1 MRLRRAALLLTSL
14 LFFCGCGK
22 KGPLVPPGALV
33 PPAAASLRAEQKGLS
48 VRLSWI
54 VPPEAAAGLS
64 FKVLRRE
71 ATASD
76 LCDDC
81 PSVWRPVAAA
91 GGEPSPSG
99 RFSLFDTD
107 AAVGKTYRY
116 RVVPVGRDGVEGPL
130 SASTP
135 VSMVPPPPAPVI
147 AAEPTAA
154 GVKLSFY
161 GVRPPRHATVAG
173 VVVYRWA
180 KGERPAET
188 PLTSRTTAESF
199 MDITARPGIVYCYAV
214 RSIALVDNQR
224 IESDLS
230 NIVESSPL
238 EP

>member
-1 MRLRRAALLLTSL
+1 MRLRRAALLLTT
-14 LFFCGCGK
+14 LFLFCGCGK

-33 PPAAASLRAEQKGLS
+33 PPAASSLRAEQKGHT
-48 VRLSWI
+48 VRLSWN
-54 VPPEAAAGLS
+54 VPREAAAGLS

-71 ATASD
+71 ATAAD
-76 LCDDC
+76 QCDDC

-99 RFSLFDTD
+99 RFSLIDED

-116 RVVPVGRDGVEGPL
+116 RVVPVGSNGVEAPP
-130 SASTP
+130 SASAP
-135 VSMVPPPPAPVI
+135 VAMVLPPPAPAI
-147 AAEPTAA
+147 AAESSAA

-161 GVRPPRHATVAG
+161 GVRPPKGATAAG
-173 VVVYRWA
+173 VVVYRWV

-188 PLTSRTTAESF
+188 PLTSHPTAESF
-199 MDITARPGIVYCYAV
+199 TDITAQPGIVYCYAV
-214 RSIALVDNQR
+214 RSVALVNSQR

-230 NIVESSPL
+230 NIVESSPV